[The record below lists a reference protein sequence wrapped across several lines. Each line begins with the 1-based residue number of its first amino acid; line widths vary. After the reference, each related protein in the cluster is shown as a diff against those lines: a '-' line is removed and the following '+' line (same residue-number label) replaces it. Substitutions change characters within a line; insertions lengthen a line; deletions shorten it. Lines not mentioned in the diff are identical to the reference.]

1 MPEFDFLKSGDWML
15 VSLIAV
21 AIAGIRLWADLLKM
35 WKESQREAFERAR
48 LELEVAQLKAE
59 GYAPPRN
66 EQGRQAEARARA
78 PAAKTTDA
86 NAESAVISRWA
97 DAHER
102 RRRATQR
109 AALLSAVL
117 LLGFF
122 VLGFALGGL
131 R

>member
-59 GYAPPRN
+59 GYAPSRN

-86 NAESAVISRWA
+86 ESSVISRWA

-109 AALLSAVL
+109 AALLSVVL
-117 LLGFF
+117 LVGIF

>member
-1 MPEFDFLKSGDWML
+1 MPMPEWTNFLKNGSVL
-15 VSLIAV
+15 VV

-48 LELEVAQLKAE
+48 LELEIAQLKAAE

-66 EQGRQAEARARA
+66 E
-78 PAAKTTDA
+78 TA

-97 DAHER
+97 DTHER

-109 AALLSAVL
+109 AALLSVVL
-117 LLGFF
+117 LVGIF